1 MIHSTWMRA
10 LGVSAALAVGT
21 AASAHAFGPWTN
33 TQVCGGL
40 SFYTCATFT
49 TDYDATSNVLTL
61 TVTNDGAFPLGT
73 IGVGGAVPTA
83 GTGAT
88 GYGAF
93 GVQNE
98 LSGDGDLGL
107 TYYGFTADNTPSA
120 LGLGDTG
127 VFTFTFDAAFDDNI
141 GALALGLHFRD
152 GPANCTSSKTFIDAN
167 NNASGP
173 SGGVYLEGCGPPT
186 TVIPEPITMALLATG
201 LAGMGGVG
209 LVRRKK
215 VQAD

>member
-1 MIHSTWMRA
+1 MINSTWMRA
-10 LGVSAALAVGT
+10 LGVTAALAAGT
-21 AASAHAFGPWTN
+21 ATSAHAFGPWTN
-33 TQVCGGL
+33 TQICGGL

-49 TDYDATSNVLTL
+49 TEYDATTNVLTL
-61 TVTNDGAFPLGT
+61 TVTNDGAFPLGE
-73 IGVGGAVPTA
+73 IGIGGAVPTA

-93 GVQNE
+93 GVQNS
-98 LSGDGDLGL
+98 LSGEGDLGL
-107 TYYGFTADNTPSA
+107 TYYGFMADNTPSA
-120 LGLGDTG
+120 LGLGETG

-152 GPANCTSSKTFIDAN
+152 GPANCTSSKTFIDAD

-173 SGGVYLEGCGPPT
+173 SGGAYLEGCGPPT

-209 LVRRKK
+209 LVRRRRTEN
-215 VQAD
+215 